1 MLSKEENELLTRVHS
16 DNPMGRLFR
25 QYWIPA
31 HACATESM
39 GGSWTE
45 PKSTLG
51 VSDSYVIQVR
61 KFLLKALRDFQTCKP
76 PPGLVYD
83 SSQADFSRIRCDVAY
98 LSSKLSWR
106 ALFGL

>member
-61 KFLLKALRDFQTCKP
+61 RFLLRRFEIFKRVNRHRVLSTIPVKRTFPVSGAM
-76 PPGLVYD
+76 
-83 SSQADFSRIRCDVAY
+83 AY